1 MKENKLI
8 AEFMGYTLDNEELNS
23 FRIMNKNRFKYIRL
37 SNMKYHTDWNCLMPV
52 VEKCYNTKESYN
64 LHKDIE
70 DAFIYDIENRIQA
83 VYLSVVDF
91 IKSYNEAMGQES
103 VYSIRDTNIKTR
115 TYESNKRD

>member
-8 AEFMGYTLDNEELNS
+8 AEFMGVDEL
-23 FRIMNKNRFKYIRL
+23 KYD
-37 SNMKYHTDWNCLMPV
+37 TDWNCLMPV

-91 IKSYNEAMGQES
+91 IKSYNEAMSQEA
-103 VYSIRDTNIKTR
+103 VYSIHNI
-115 TYESNKRD
+115 NK

>member
-1 MKENKLI
+1 MKDNKLI

-23 FRIMNKNRFKYIRL
+23 FRIMNKNRFRYIRL

-52 VEKCYNTKESYN
+52 VEKCYNTQESYN

-70 DAFIYDIENRIQA
+70 DAFIDKFDDRLKA
-83 VYLSVVDF
+83 VYLSVVSF

-103 VYSIRDTNIKTR
+103 VYSIRDN
-115 TYESNKRD
+115 N

>member
-23 FRIMNKNRFKYIRL
+23 FRIMNKNRFEYIRL
-37 SNMKYHTDWNCLMPV
+37 SDMKYHTDWNCLMPV
-52 VEKCYNTKESYN
+52 VEKCYDTKESYN

-91 IKSYNEAMGQES
+91 IKSYNEAMSQEA
-103 VYSIRDTNIKTR
+103 VYSIHNI
-115 TYESNKRD
+115 NK

>member
-1 MKENKLI
+1 MEDNKLI
-8 AEFMGYTLDNEELNS
+8 AEFMGVDEL
-23 FRIMNKNRFKYIRL
+23 KYD
-37 SNMKYHTDWNCLMPV
+37 TDWNCLMPV

-103 VYSIRDTNIKTR
+103 VYSIRDN
-115 TYESNKRD
+115 N

>member
-8 AEFMGYTLDNEELNS
+8 AKFMGIESYPFRAHTMFIFEEDNHRTEIDLH
-23 FRIMNKNRFKYIRL
+23 
-37 SNMKYHTDWNCLMPV
+37 YHDSWNWLMPV

-70 DAFIYDIENRIQA
+70 DAFIDKFDDRLKA
-83 VYLSVVDF
+83 VYLSVVSF

-103 VYSIRDTNIKTR
+103 VYSIRDN
-115 TYESNKRD
+115 N